1 MNKSEQTNRITIA
14 GFLITL
20 TGAVLFSTK
29 AIIVKKAFGNTHT
42 DALTLLTLRM
52 IFSLP
57 FYLFSAVIISNK
69 KENIRIS
76 KKQWFYVIM
85 LGMFGYY
92 ISSLLDF
99 IGLQYISA
107 GLERLILFLYPTF
120 TVLINVYFFK
130 QKMSG
135 SQKIALLLTYVGIAI
150 AYYGELKID
159 TGNPDFYFG
168 SFMVFIC
175 AITYSI
181 YIAGS
186 GKIIPSIGANKFT
199 GFAMLAATAGIFIH
213 FLFKGNIQ
221 MLTAGADLWGYGLLL
236 AILSTVIP
244 SFMISNGLKRIGA
257 NNVAIIS
264 GIGPVS
270 TIVQAHYILGEKIF
284 AEQIAGTLL
293 VIAGVL
299 LTGWKRKQLPE

>member
-1 MNKSEQTNRITIA
+1 MTQKNNRTTLA
-14 GFLITL
+14 GFIITFI
-20 TGAVLFSTK
+20 GAVLFSTK
-29 AIIVKKAFGNTHT
+29 AIIVKKAFGAIRT
-42 DALTLLTLRM
+42 DALSLLTLRM
-52 IFSLP
+52 VFSLP
-57 FYLFSAVIISNK
+57 FYIFSAIVISNK

-76 KKQWFYVIM
+76 KKQWFYVIV

-99 IGLQYISA
+99 TGLQYISA
-107 GLERLILFLYPTF
+107 GLERLILFLYPSF
-120 TVLINVYFFK
+120 VVLINVYFFR
-130 QKMSG
+130 QKLLIT
-135 SQKIALLLTYVGIAI
+135 QKIALVLTYVGIAV

-159 TGNPDFYFG
+159 TGNPGFYLG
-168 SFMVFIC
+168 GFMVFVC
-175 AITYSI
+175 SITYSI

-186 GKIIPSIGANKFT
+186 GRIIPLIGANKFT

-213 FLFKGNIQ
+213 FFIMGNNIRT
-221 MLTAGADLWGYGLLL
+221 LYTSAGLWGYGLSL
-236 AILSTVIP
+236 AVFSTVIP

-270 TIVQAHYILGEKIF
+270 TIIQAHYILGEKIF

-299 LTGWKRKQLPE
+299 LTGWKRIEIHE